1 MRQQA
6 RKDILPTGYFDEEK
20 LLVFLADLNNRRDK
34 NYLAFR
40 FCLKNEYEKKL
51 PDGFIYHDNMDAE
64 EIKEILDSQNKVSVI
79 WNAERYKRIE
89 GKLTWWRRILLWL
102 AR

>member
-51 PDGFIYHDNMDAE
+51 PDGFDAF
-64 EIKEILDSQNKVSVI
+64 
-79 WNAERYKRIE
+79 AE
-89 GKLTWWRRILLWL
+89 L
-102 AR
+102 AQKIADLPFRKD